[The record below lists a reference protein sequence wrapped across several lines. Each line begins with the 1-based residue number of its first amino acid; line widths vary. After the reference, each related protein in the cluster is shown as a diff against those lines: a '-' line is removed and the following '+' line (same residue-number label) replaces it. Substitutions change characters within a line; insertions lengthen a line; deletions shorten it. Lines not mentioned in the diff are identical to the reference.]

1 MKLSVLNSSRLLRP
15 MQTLLEM
22 SRAGDFYAV
31 NVDVCNSGVPYSD
44 TFYVACH
51 YCILRCVAPTSGKQ
65 SRLVV
70 HCQVKYRKSVWGIVK
85 SKFKLYLK

>member
-1 MKLSVLNSSRLLRP
+1 
-15 MQTLLEM
+15 M

-51 YCILRCVAPTSGKQ
+51 YCILRCVASTAGKQ
-65 SRLVV
+65 SRLVI

-85 SKFKLYLK
+85 SIYINLTYLYFQWKHAF